1 MFLCSCAN
9 YSIFAC
15 STRRIKPSNH
25 PITQTVAVPTD
36 NDGALDYTV
45 AIMIIRLIVIVAL
58 AILSVVG
65 LIVLGRLAEDRHD

>member
-9 YSIFAC
+9 YSIFAHP
-15 STRRIKPSNH
+15 RLSNH
-25 PITQTVAVPTD
+25 PITLTVAVPTD